1 MATRAEFQGTCQ
13 ICGSM
18 QKLPRG
24 VLSKHGYDVRW
35 GFFNGVCTGA
45 GHLPFEQSKD
55 LIEDAIAHALKSADG
70 ADAHARELE
79 KPATEPKA
87 TCHIY
92 REASQ
97 CKSYEKAGYAWVTGT
112 VTRTDTSRYG
122 MWHTVTA
129 DDGRVYSVHA
139 DSYRDDALTV
149 ATRQNRD
156 YAKVRRNDA
165 KRLREYAE
173 WQQRRI
179 ANWKPQEL
187 TPVPPEVEKVHFEA
201 DIFRVTTAFCAGSV
215 RRARDLV
222 FEKRTTDRA
231 KVTCAACLRKLASV
245 DREAER
251 EAERQQ
257 RKEKAAAKKAN

>member
-1 MATRAEFQGTCQ
+1 MATKAEFQGICQ

-55 LIEDAIAHALKSADG
+55 LIEGAIEHALKSAEV
-70 ADAHARELE
+70 ADAHAVELE
-79 KPATEPKA
+79 KPATAPLA
-87 TCHIY
+87 TCRIY
-92 REASQ
+92 RESSQ
-97 CKSYEKAGYAWVTGT
+97 CKSYEKPGYAWVTGA
-112 VTRTDTSRYG
+112 VARSDMPRHG

-139 DSYRDDALTV
+139 NGHRDDALAV
-149 ATRQNRD
+149 ATQQNRE

-173 WQQRRI
+173 WQRRRI

-201 DIFRVTTAFCAGSV
+201 DIYRVTTAFCAGSA

-222 FEKRTTDRA
+222 FEKRTTDRN
-231 KVTCAACLRKLASV
+231 KVTCAACLRKLASR

-251 EAERQQ
+251 EAEKQAKR
-257 RKEKAAAKKAN
+257 AARGK